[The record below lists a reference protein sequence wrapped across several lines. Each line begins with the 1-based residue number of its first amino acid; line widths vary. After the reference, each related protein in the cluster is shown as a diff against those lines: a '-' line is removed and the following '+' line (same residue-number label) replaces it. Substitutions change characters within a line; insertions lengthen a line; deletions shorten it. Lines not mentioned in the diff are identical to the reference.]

1 MLESMRI
8 IEVNFFQNLRTALL
22 AFAFLLSGAPGY
34 LVAQDAVQALQGLS
48 DQELTILRNGKAL
61 IRQAA
66 SSQSLSLA
74 VRGNFADEIRSRIR
88 ATGANYVAEVIMVV
102 PAAAGSTTLKGLAR
116 DLSNV
121 EGYVG
126 IPYWS
131 KQSNRFYDLFD
142 RVTVIQRSTPGEGQT
157 VVADQHMDP
166 FADYRASYS
175 CELSGFELR
184 FHSENLSPISYKGFK
199 AVAPGNMVWYLYGFP
214 AEGAT
219 ILYGVGAVRTFDMF
233 GLFGERLKVSFM
245 GRIQAFFSYMYG
257 KSRQ

>member
-1 MLESMRI
+1 
-8 IEVNFFQNLRTALL
+8 VNFLQYLRTVVL
-22 AFAFLLSGAPGY
+22 AFAFLLSWAPCH
-34 LVAQDAVQALQGLS
+34 LVAQDTIQAIQGLS
-48 DQELTILRNGKAL
+48 DQERATLRNGKAL

-74 VRGNFADEIRSRIR
+74 VRGDFADEIRSRIR
-88 ATGANYVAEVIMVV
+88 ATGANYVGEVIMAV
-102 PAAAGSTTLKGLAR
+102 PAAAGSTSLKDLAH

-142 RVTVIQRSTPGEGQT
+142 RVTIIQRSTQAEGHT
-157 VVADQHMDP
+157 VVVDQHMDP
-166 FADYRASYS
+166 FADYRASYF
-175 CELSGFELR
+175 CELSGNELR

-214 AEGAT
+214 ADGAT

-233 GLFGERLKVSFM
+233 GLFGERLRTSFM
-245 GRIQAFFSYMYG
+245 SRIQAFFSYMYR